1 MTLEPAT
8 GDAAAQVVPGSIA
21 VRGAQEN
28 NLRNIDI
35 DIPRDTV
42 VAFTGISGSGKS
54 SLAFG
59 TIFAQ
64 SNQRYLESVSPYAR
78 RLIDQGSAPKVRH
91 ITGLPPA
98 VALRQQH
105 GGGSTRSTV
114 GTVSRVSNVLRMLF
128 SRSGTYP
135 EGFRPAD
142 LAGSFPRDAAPLD
155 SDSFSPN
162 TAVGACRTCTGLGR
176 QLLVDEG
183 LLVGDPT
190 LSIRDG
196 AIAAWPGAFGGQ
208 NYRRILEGLGID
220 IDAPFESLPSETRH
234 WILTTD
240 EQPTLM
246 VDKTTSPGSYRG
258 TYLSPKRWV
267 EHTFKDS
274 PSTRMRA
281 LAASF
286 MTEQLC
292 PTCHGQ
298 RLNPEALAV
307 TIGGENIAHAAAL
320 PISELRSFLYAVRT
334 HPDTAALSVEREQ
347 AALALIDV
355 LDDQLGILIDLGL
368 GYLATSRPT
377 STLSGGELQR
387 LHLATQLRSGL
398 FGVLYVLDEPSA
410 GLHPSDTELLL
421 GALHRLRDEGN
432 TVFVVEHN
440 GQLIRDAEWVVDLG
454 PGAGRYG
461 GEVLYNG
468 PAAGL
473 LDAPGSVT
481 ARYLAA
487 DAPAAPGPAEPR
499 TPTRSID
506 LSDVRDHNLQGIDV
520 TFPLGAFTTVTGVS
534 GSGKTTLLHALANET
549 RRHLHSGE
557 VAADE
562 ARTPGSV
569 EVAEE
574 MGDGAPVW
582 DLRQD
587 RLTVGTAYGLED
599 VDRLVVVDQKP
610 IGRTSRSNLATYTGL
625 FDVVRKLYAAQPEAR
640 ERGFNAGR
648 FSFNLPAGRCPNCLG
663 DGVVSIELLFMP
675 TQVAPCPVCKGAR
688 YNPETLEVHYRDRTI
703 ADVLAMSVDE
713 AHAFLTDVP
722 VAERILRLL
731 SDVGLGYLPL
741 GQSATTL
748 SGGEAQ
754 RIKLVSELHRAPS
767 GHSLYL
773 LDEPTNGLH
782 PADVDLLVGQL
793 QRLVDGG
800 NTVVIAD
807 HDPRTIAVADHVIDL
822 GPGAGD
828 DGGTVVAQGSPAAI
842 AQAEGSR
849 TGEHLR
855 AKRMTTAG

>member
-1 MTLEPAT
+1 MKPPAAEK
-8 GDAAAQVVPGSIA
+8 DAAADVVPGCIA
-21 VRGAQEN
+21 VRGAREN
-28 NLRNIDI
+28 NLRDLDV
-35 DIPRDTV
+35 DIPRDKV

-114 GTVSRVSNVLRMLF
+114 GTVSRVSNVLRMLY

-176 QLLVDEG
+176 QLLVDES
-183 LLVGDPT
+183 LLVGDPR
-190 LSIRDG
+190 LSIREG

-220 IDAPFESLPSETRH
+220 IDAPFETLPAAVRH
-234 WILTTD
+234 WVLTTD
-240 EQPTLM
+240 EQPTLL
-246 VDKTTSPGSYRG
+246 VNTSTVEGSYRG
-258 TYLSPKRWV
+258 TYMSPKRWV
-267 EHTFKDS
+267 EHTFSDTK
-274 PSTRMRA
+274 STRMRA

-292 PTCHGQ
+292 PTCHGL

-307 TIGGENIAHAAAL
+307 TIAGENIAHAASL
-320 PISELRSFLYAVRT
+320 PLTELRAFLDAART
-334 HPDTAALSVEREQ
+334 HPDTAELPAEREQ
-347 AALALIDV
+347 AAQALIDV

-421 GALHRLRDEGN
+421 GALHRLQDEGN
-432 TVFVVEHN
+432 SVFIVEHN
-440 GQLIRDAEWVVDLG
+440 GQLIRESEWVVDLG

-473 LDAPGSVT
+473 ADAAGSVT
-481 ARYLAA
+481 ARYLGPDAPPA
-487 DAPAAPGPAEPR
+487 PAPAAPR
-499 TPTRSID
+499 TPQRAIRLDGVTG
-506 LSDVRDHNLQGIDV
+506 HNLRGIDV
-520 TFPLGAFTTVTGVS
+520 AVPLGALTTVTGVS
-534 GSGKTTLLHALANET
+534 GAGKTTLLRVLADQT
-549 RRHLHSGE
+549 RRHLNAAG
-557 VAADE
+557 VAADD
-562 ARTPGSV
+562 ARNPDAV
-569 EVAEE
+569 EEAEE
-574 MGDGAPVW
+574 LGDGVPIW
-582 DLRQD
+582 QLDEG
-587 RLTVGTAYGLED
+587 RLAVAAASGLEG

-625 FDVVRKLYAAQPEAR
+625 FDAVRKLYAAQPEAR
-640 ERGFNAGR
+640 ERRFTASR
-648 FSFNLPAGRCPNCLG
+648 FSFNLPAGRCPHCLG
-663 DGVVSIELLFMP
+663 DGTVSIELLFMP
-675 TQVAPCPVCKGAR
+675 TQTAPCPVCHGAR
-688 YNPETLEVHYRDRTI
+688 YNPETLQVRYRGATI

-713 AHAFLTDVP
+713 ARELLADVP
-722 VAERILRLL
+722 IPARILRLL
-731 SDVGLGYLPL
+731 SDIGLGYLPL

-754 RIKLVSELHRAPS
+754 RIKLVSELHRAPA

-782 PADVDLLVGQL
+782 PADIDLLVAQL
-793 QRLVDGG
+793 QRLVDAD

-822 GPGAGD
+822 GPGAGN
-828 DGGTVVAQGSPAAI
+828 DGGRVVAQGTPRAVAR
-842 AQAEGSR
+842 AENSE
-849 TGEHLR
+849 TGRHLR
-855 AKRMTTAG
+855 PLVTP